1 MPGQTFSFPP
11 SNTKRF
17 IVYERYSGGT
27 PKSYKDRITGRILSR
42 AQKAA
47 FEKDGFLPSM
57 PELATAGDLAGAPDI
72 APVEPSRR
80 PALAAAS
87 PRPTTDEGAAGPS
100 DGPYNASTAYT
111 PDFTMPDPATGAARK
126 AGLFEAATPG
136 ILTALSSVA
145 AWAAP
150 RYPVLFLVPPPDL
163 TTPVF
168 VPLARIFDRHNPIG
182 VSIEAT
188 EDGKDLM
195 QSIAAASV
203 CGYWLWH
210 TIAELRAAEAA
221 AMQSGYLDANGQP
234 TGNGSGNGS
243 SRAASN
249 RPQNRGHAASDGRA
263 RGESQA
269 PPVSGDSWL
278 FQATNGVRER
288 GDYAATGP
296 DYDGNGPADAN
307 GVATVSGQGDTGWQA
322 EAVRQLRELES
333 QKRREKG
340 LQ

>member
-1 MPGQTFSFPP
+1 MAGQTFSFPA

-17 IVYERYSGGT
+17 TVYERYSGGT
-27 PKSYKDRITGRILSR
+27 PKSYKDKITGRILSR

-47 FEKDGFLPSM
+47 FEKDGFLASM

-80 PALAAAS
+80 PALAAGPS
-87 PRPTTDEGAAGPS
+87 RPTTDEGAAPTS

-136 ILTALSSVA
+136 ILTAFSSVA

-150 RYPVLFLVPPPDL
+150 RYRILFLVPPPDL

-221 AMQSGYLDANGQP
+221 EAQLGYLDANGN
-234 TGNGSGNGS
+234 NGSG
-243 SRAASN
+243 RANN
-249 RPQNRGHAASDGRA
+249 RPQNGSRAASDGRA
-263 RGESQA
+263 RGQSEAQA
-269 PPVSGDSWL
+269 VPGDSWL
-278 FQATNGVRER
+278 QQATNGLRER
-288 GDYAATGP
+288 NAYADTGQDYA
-296 DYDGNGPADAN
+296 DGGTADAN

-322 EAVRQLRELES
+322 EAVRQLRDTES
-333 QKRREKG
+333 QLRRQKG